1 MCACYS
7 GINQNI
13 NEKRQ
18 KSPAPFGAEAI
29 IINLR
34 KLLIELTESA
44 EPLVSAVPE
53 LVRRQLRE
61 PVEVGGKSL
70 ADVVAHTV
78 EMLEILGND
87 TVGDLEIDHIVSRDM
102 QRVRRV
108 RDPSRVLP
116 ED

>member
-78 EMLEILGND
+78 EMLEILRYHA
-87 TVGDLEIDHIVSRDM
+87 VGDLEIDHIVSRDM

-108 RDPSRVLP
+108 RDSSGVLP

>member
-7 GINQNI
+7 GINQII
-13 NEKRQ
+13 NGKRQ

-34 KLLIELTESA
+34 KSLIELTESA